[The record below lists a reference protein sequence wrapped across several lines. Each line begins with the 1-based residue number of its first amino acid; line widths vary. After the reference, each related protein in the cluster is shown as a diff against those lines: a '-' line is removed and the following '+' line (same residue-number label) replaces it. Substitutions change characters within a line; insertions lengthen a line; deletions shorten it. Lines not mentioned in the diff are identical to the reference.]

1 MCKENPEYAIIKK
14 FRILLIHTLYYVT
27 LKAELNS
34 VVKIKAEKKV
44 DSSKV

>member
-1 MCKENPEYAIIKK
+1 M
-14 FRILLIHTLYYVT
+14 LLLKNSGFSLHTLYYVT